1 MKRLNHISAIAA
13 MSIGAC
19 ATGALAQNL
28 PVAPKLNYQ
37 ETTLANGLKVVTL
50 EDRKAPVVTLQIWYH
65 VGSKDEANGKA
76 GFAHLFEHLMFKG
89 SKNIPSEGH
98 AKFIEQLG
106 GDYNANTYFDRTL
119 YYETVPSNALERVL
133 YLESERMSSLRVDAP
148 NLKSERDVVKEEH
161 RLGVENRPYGQMFEN
176 VQSLVFPKSHPS
188 AHTTIGIM
196 ADLDSAA
203 LEDVRAF
210 HEEYYKP
217 DNATLVL
224 AGDFE
229 TSDAV
234 AKIKKY
240 FASVPKSTKPFTR
253 YPIPADDQT
262 AERREVYYD
271 KLAPLPAVGMA
282 FRLPPAN
289 DPDSPVFAVMGQIL
303 SAGNSSRMYRSL
315 VRDKQ
320 LAAEAS
326 GDQLSLKLGGIFFFF
341 AIANAGKDVETVG
354 KALQEQVDLIRKEP
368 VTSAELAKAKNILL
382 NGKIFGSLSTEAK
395 ASQLGQADL
404 DYGTPEEANRTLD
417 ALAKV
422 TAGDVLRAAQKYFA
436 PERRNFFTVLP
447 EAMRKKDDVKKTTR
461 NERVETN
468 SDLKKGAKK

>member
-1 MKRLNHISAIAA
+1 MKRMNSVSPIVAL
-13 MSIGAC
+13 SIGLC
-19 ATGALAQNL
+19 AVGAPAQNL

-89 SKNIPSEGH
+89 SKNIPAEGH

-133 YLESERMSSLRVDAP
+133 YLEAERMSSLKVDAP

-176 VQSLVFPKSHPS
+176 VQSLVFPKSHPY

-253 YPIPADDQT
+253 YPIPADVQT

-320 LAAEAS
+320 LAVEAS

-404 DYGTPEEANRTLD
+404 DYGTPEEANRTID

-422 TAGDVLRAAQKYFA
+422 TADDVLKAAQKYFA
-436 PERRNFFTVLP
+436 PERRNSFTVLP
-447 EAMRKKDDVKKTTR
+447 EAMRKKDETKKTSR
-461 NERVETN
+461 NESVESN
-468 SDLKKGAKK
+468 RDLKKGAKK